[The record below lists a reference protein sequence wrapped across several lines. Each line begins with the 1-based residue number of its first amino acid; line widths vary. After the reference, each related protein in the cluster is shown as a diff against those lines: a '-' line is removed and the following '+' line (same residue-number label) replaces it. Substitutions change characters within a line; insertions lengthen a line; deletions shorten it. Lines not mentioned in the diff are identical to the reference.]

1 MSTHLEHFSMHT
13 TASTMDD
20 ARLGVLGNFDEEC
33 CLSVNSLPVTEWRY
47 LRYLSLS
54 HLPTM
59 REDLLPRLSLLPPST
74 QTVKLT

>member
-1 MSTHLEHFSMHT
+1 MATHLEHFSLHT

-20 ARLGVLGNFDEEC
+20 AHLGVLGNFDEEC
-33 CLSVNSLPVTEWRY
+33 CLSVNSLPVTEWRS
-47 LRYLSLS
+47 LRYLSLP

-59 REDLLPRLSLLPPST
+59 LEDLLSLLSLLPPST